1 MPMIWFGFL
10 IVKLDNGRSGIITEW
25 DIMSKV
31 VALDL
36 DPNKV
41 LLSDIMSVNV
51 INVDPRTPTEKVAEI
66 MNDRNIRRLPV
77 VENGKIVGVV
87 TSKDILRI
95 FKDYMDNITEVVS
108 KFGKF

>member
-1 MPMIWFGFL
+1 M
-10 IVKLDNGRSGIITEW
+10 
-25 DIMSKV
+25 
-31 VALDL
+31 
-36 DPNKV
+36 
-41 LLSDIMSVNV
+41 
-51 INVDPRTPTEKVAEI
+51 DPRTPTEKVAEI

>member
-1 MPMIWFGFL
+1 MVIYAQDIMRRVNNTVQGNLTARQAAKLMANDQTGFL

-41 LLSDIMSVNV
+41 L
-51 INVDPRTPTEKVAEI
+51 
-66 MNDRNIRRLPV
+66 RNP
-77 VENGKIVGVV
+77 KH
-87 TSKDILRI
+87 
-95 FKDYMDNITEVVS
+95 
-108 KFGKF
+108 